1 MKINKKLIK
10 TNLPWILAIII
21 VLIIL
26 TFVFYSMHHIPYPTT
41 LPNSNFTKGFN
52 TTQILTNP
60 ITRKLGKNSTYIIPP
75 YSSKQSFYVKGNAT
89 ISINEEIFKN
99 ASAAQLMFNE
109 IKSNFS
115 TMLSLHP
122 ITNSSQEG
130 RMVLLNNLSSN
141 MFGVNISMGRTLP
154 NSYGLTG
161 VKGDKLCF
169 VSLSQYT
176 NKSIS
181 SPIQVLL
188 SAVNTCFSS

>member
-1 MKINKKLIK
+1 MKINKKSIK
-10 TNLPWILAIII
+10 NNLPWLLTIII

-26 TFVFYSMHHIPYPTT
+26 AFVFYSMHHIPYPKT

-60 ITRKLGKNSTYIIPP
+60 TTRKLGKNGTYIIPP
-75 YSSKQSFYVKGNAT
+75 YSSTQSFYVKGNAT

-99 ASAAQLMFNE
+99 ASAAQFMFNE

-122 ITNSSQEG
+122 ITNSSQG
-130 RMVLLNNLSSN
+130 GKMVLLNNLSSN
-141 MFGVNISMGRTLP
+141 MFGVNISMGRNLS

-161 VKGDKLCF
+161 VKGNKLCF

-176 NKSIS
+176 AKSIS
-181 SPIQVLL
+181 NPIQVLL
-188 SAVNTCFSS
+188 TAINTCFSS